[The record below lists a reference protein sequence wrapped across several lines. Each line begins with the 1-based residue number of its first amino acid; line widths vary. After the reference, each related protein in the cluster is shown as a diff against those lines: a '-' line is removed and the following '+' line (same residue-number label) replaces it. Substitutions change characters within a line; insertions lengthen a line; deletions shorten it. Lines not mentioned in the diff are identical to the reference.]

1 MAGDRG
7 EVLNKGSDGT
17 PVPMWAFEARFADLE
32 RLLTERD
39 RRYMERM
46 AGIEQHSLD
55 RDLSHRREVQQLL
68 TERDRFLAAAFASSE
83 AAIGKADISTEKR
96 FESVNEFRAQLK
108 DQQLDFVSRT
118 YYEAQHSGHERE
130 LQAIQL
136 ALKDQIPRVEA
147 NTIIAGL
154 ESGTESLRKEVA
166 ALRESQ
172 SSTAGGSAALWRA
185 ATFAVSVIAVL
196 TAIYLIVH

>member
-1 MAGDRG
+1 MSG
-7 EVLNKGSDGT
+7 ET
-17 PVPMWAFEARFADLE
+17 EADVSGWTVDTLKSYVE
-32 RLLTERD
+32 RILAERD
-39 RRYMERM
+39 RRY
-46 AGIEQHSLD
+46 EQRFQAS
-55 RDLSHRREVQQLL
+55 EVSV
-68 TERDRFLAAAFASSE
+68 TKAE
-83 AAIGKADISTEKR
+83 AATEKR